1 MNINASGIITK
12 PLQPAFQAQNASTQS
27 NIATSTQVAVALGS
41 ERIDRNADFASS
53 IFTAPVTGVYQLQAY
68 IRLDN
73 IDSAAAYYE
82 FKINTSNS
90 GYGIIFDPDFG
101 QDNTYQYM
109 AFAITLTVEVTDTEQ
124 AILLN
129 DLLSIDDW
137 LQAAMLGKKNN
148 CWKRMQQ
155 EWTTKLM
162 NDDSFTDSIPSN
174 QADFVALVTARSDYQ
189 TRTERDAAS
198 SIG

>member
-1 MNINASGIITK
+1 M
-12 PLQPAFQAQNASTQS
+12 
-27 NIATSTQVAVALGS
+27 AT
-41 ERIDRNADFASS
+41 
-53 IFTAPVTGVYQLQAY
+53 
-68 IRLDN
+68 
-73 IDSAAAYYE
+73 
-82 FKINTSNS
+82 
-90 GYGIIFDPDFG
+90 
-101 QDNTYQYM
+101 
-109 AFAITLTVEVTDTEQ
+109 ITLTVDVTDTEQ

-137 LQAAMLGKKNN
+137 LQAAMAGKKNN

-174 QADFVALVTARSDYQ
+174 QADFVALVTAREDYQ